1 MDWFAAL
8 VHTVMEYKQS
18 GHDDCFGSRSFHNTK
33 VKLVCTWT
41 FKSRCILTW
50 RSLSLFIYNQKPRCC
65 VGVVVVCFPFM
76 STYSNCV
83 LCPQVYASTMHNY
96 VNVMSVN
103 GILEKEPLAL
113 VISNNKT
120 VCQYQSLLCSA
131 VWTFLIISNSEKNEQ
146 EEGIEAFSESDLSC
160 HCLHCNINTVC
171 SGNQCIN

>member
-1 MDWFAAL
+1 
-8 VHTVMEYKQS
+8 MEYKQS

-50 RSLSLFIYNQKPRCC
+50 WSLSLFIYNQKPRCC

-103 GILEKEPLAL
+103 GILEKEPLPPL

-160 HCLHCNINTVC
+160 RCLHCNIDTVF

>member
-1 MDWFAAL
+1 MTVSGLGLSTTLKSNLFAHELSNLDA
-8 VHTVMEYKQS
+8 S
-18 GHDDCFGSRSFHNTK
+18 WPDDHCH
-33 VKLVCTWT
+33 C
-41 FKSRCILTW
+41 
-50 RSLSLFIYNQKPRCC
+50 LSITCNQKPRYC

-160 HCLHCNINTVC
+160 RCLHNNIDTVF